1 MHHEL
6 TCNQVNAL
14 LSFYLDNRLNET
26 LKQYVAKHLEK
37 CPKCKKKYEEL
48 CKMLN
53 KKIQPLSDTKE
64 HAENKEQ
71 YLTRQYS
78 DFRRNLSAYI
88 DNELHDTENIKIKK
102 ITISNPLARQDLE
115 KIYTYKKLIHS
126 AFEKTRSDFKD
137 DYTKAVIENISRQ
150 EHKKNRKN
158 SNDFLLLISALSV
171 TIFFL
176 IVSLFWFSVESGLI
190 KFSFRF

>member
-53 KKIQPLSDTKE
+53 KKFQPPADAVEPET
-64 HAENKEQ
+64 KEQ
-71 YLTRQYS
+71 YLTRQYT

-88 DNELHDTENIKIKK
+88 DNELDDDENIKIKK

-126 AFEKTRSDFKD
+126 AFEKTRNDFKD
-137 DYTKAVIENISRQ
+137 DYTKSVIENISRQ
-150 EHKKNRKN
+150 SHKKKPQR
-158 SNDFLLLISALSV
+158 SNEFLVLISAFSV

-176 IVSLFWFSVESGLI
+176 IMSLLWFTVETGLI